1 MDAPMID
8 NKRHYK
14 SNIIWT
20 VSAIALGTCS
30 YAYNGAIIGS
40 TLGQPSFYVYMGLDE
55 ADTDLNAVIGTITG
69 LFYVGGFV
77 GVILNSYLADKI
89 GRKMTSLSAGIIL
102 VVSAGC
108 LAGSINVAM
117 FETFRFFAGLGSHMF
132 YLSIPLWVTELV
144 PPKNRGVLVGI
155 VGLNGAIGYL
165 ISAWVSVACNHHRS
179 HISAS
184 FADRVSQ
191 TVYHYK
197 GTPQAQWRLP
207 LAIGSIFPLILLIS
221 MPWLPE
227 SPRWLLTRDH
237 LYAISEFT
245 QMKQQFELE
254 QHLNSSW
261 LDILI
266 RPSYRKR
273 ALIAFL
279 LPVILYSTGNLVI
292 TSVISAAVILSVH
305 TALVARFLES
315 HDKAGLSAAAAFLFL
330 FLAFF
335 NFFLEGPSLYY
346 TSEIFP
352 THLRSKGMAIGVAG
366 FCLVDILWLELAPTA
381 QAAIGWK
388 YYLVFISLS
397 VFGAMFMYTTFPNT
411 LGLPLEE
418 IAKLF
423 GDEDLVAVYQENI
436 HLDHNTHEIVN
447 VSKEG
452 QDKLVVERR
461 EAFERRAS
469 S

>member
-165 ISAWVSVACNHHRS
+165 ISAW
-179 HISAS
+179 
-184 FADRVSQ
+184 
-191 TVYHYK
+191 
-197 GTPQAQWRLP
+197 
-207 LAIGSIFPLILLIS
+207 
-221 MPWLPE
+221 
-227 SPRWLLTRDH
+227 
-237 LYAISEFT
+237 
-245 QMKQQFELE
+245 
-254 QHLNSSW
+254 
-261 LDILI
+261 
-266 RPSYRKR
+266 
-273 ALIAFL
+273 
-279 LPVILYSTGNLVI
+279 
-292 TSVISAAVILSVH
+292 
-305 TALVARFLES
+305 
-315 HDKAGLSAAAAFLFL
+315 
-330 FLAFF
+330 
-335 NFFLEGPSLYY
+335 
-346 TSEIFP
+346 
-352 THLRSKGMAIGVAG
+352 GMAIGVAG